1 MYLSDIN
8 KFSRYPMAL
17 RMVINLSDEDLAKNQ
32 GQGIL
37 NLLEWTMTF
46 VDRISKTRQSVVD
59 KR

>member
-17 RMVINLSDEDLAKNQ
+17 RMVINLSDEDLVKNQ

>member
-37 NLLEWTMTF
+37 SLLEWTMTF